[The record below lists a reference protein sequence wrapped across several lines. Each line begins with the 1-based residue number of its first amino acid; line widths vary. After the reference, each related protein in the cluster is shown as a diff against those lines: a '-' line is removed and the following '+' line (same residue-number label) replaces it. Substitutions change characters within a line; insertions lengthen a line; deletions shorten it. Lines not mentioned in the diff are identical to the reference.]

1 MTSQLNVDTIV
12 DKAGSGGTNVKVNNS
27 STYLDGSNKTTNM
40 INAITKSWI
49 NYNYNTQSTIDS
61 LNFSSTTE
69 EAAGDTTFSHTNNF
83 NNEGYCTNFGNGGR
97 STSDGHWDYVLGT
110 YNVAVGSVRVRGLS
124 VNYSSSLAEIINS
137 NISCRGDLA

>member
-1 MTSQLNVDTIV
+1 MSSLFTDTIR
-12 DKAGSGGTNVKVNNS
+12 KTGGTAGTDIKINNS
-27 STYLDGSNKTTNM
+27 STYVDGSNKTTNM

-49 NYNYNTQSTIDS
+49 NYNYTTQSTIDS

-83 NNEGYCTNFGNGGR
+83 NNVGYCTNFGNGGR
-97 STSDGHWDYVLGT
+97 ATSDGHWDYVLGT
-110 YNVAVGSVRVRGLS
+110 YVVAAGSVRVRGLS

>member
-1 MTSQLNVDTIV
+1 MSSLFTDTIR
-12 DKAGSGGTNVKVNNS
+12 KTGGTAGTDIKVNNS
-27 STYLDGSNKTTNM
+27 STYVDGTNKTTNM

-49 NYNYNTQSTIDS
+49 NYNYTTQSTIDS

-83 NNEGYCTNFGNGGR
+83 NNVGYCTNFGNGGR
-97 STSDGHWDYVLGT
+97 ATSDGHWDYVLGT
-110 YNVAVGSVRVRGLS
+110 YSVAASSVRVRGLS

>member
-1 MTSQLNVDTIV
+1 MSSQLNVDTIL

-27 STYLDGSNKTTNM
+27 STYVDGTNKSTNM

-49 NYNYNTQSTIDS
+49 NYNYTAQSTRDS

-83 NNEGYCTNFGNGGR
+83 NNEGYCTNFGNGGHG
-97 STSDGHWDYVLGT
+97 STDGNWDYVLGT
-110 YNVAVGSVRVRGLS
+110 YDVNVGSVRVRALS
-124 VNYSSSLAEIINS
+124 VNYSSSLAEMINA

>member
-1 MTSQLNVDTIV
+1 MSSLFTDTIR
-12 DKAGSGGTNVKVNNS
+12 KTGGTAGTDIKVNNS
-27 STYLDGSNKTTNM
+27 STYVDGSNKSTNM

-49 NYNYNTQSTIDS
+49 NYNYTTQSTIDS

-83 NNEGYCTNFGNGGR
+83 NNVGYCTNFGNGGR
-97 STSDGHWDYVLGT
+97 ATSDGHWDYVLGT
-110 YNVAVGSVRVRGLS
+110 YSVAVGSVRVRGLS

>member
-1 MTSQLNVDTIV
+1 MSSLLTDTIR
-12 DKAGSGGTNVKVNNS
+12 KNGGTAGTDIKINNS
-27 STYLDGSNKTTNM
+27 STYVDGSNKTTNM

-69 EAAGDTTFSHTNNF
+69 EESGDTTFSHTNNF
-83 NNEGYCTNFGNGGR
+83 NNVGYCTNFGNGGR

>member
-1 MTSQLNVDTIV
+1 MSSLFTDTIR
-12 DKAGSGGTNVKVNNS
+12 KTGGTAGTDIKINNS
-27 STYLDGSNKTTNM
+27 STYVDGSNKSTNM

>member
-1 MTSQLNVDTIV
+1 MSSLFTDTIR
-12 DKAGSGGTNVKVNNS
+12 KTGGTAGTDIKVNNS
-27 STYLDGSNKTTNM
+27 STYVDGSNKTTNM

-49 NYNYNTQSTIDS
+49 NYNYTTQSTIDS

-83 NNEGYCTNFGNGGR
+83 NNVGYCTNFGNGGR
-97 STSDGHWDYVLGT
+97 ATNDGHWDYVLGT

-124 VNYSSSLAEIINS
+124 VNYSSSLAEMINS